1 MTAALNKLQNDLG
14 YMFRDESLLEL
25 ALTHS
30 SYAHEHGG
38 DCNERL
44 EFLGDA
50 LLDLAAAEFLFTAH
64 PDLPEGQLTRMRA
77 ALVCESSLCRA
88 EKALGLGPILR
99 MGRGEDKTGGRKRPS
114 ILADCMEALFAAV
127 YLDSRDGQNAADT
140 VFAVII
146 RLVFSE
152 AESVIAENTDYKTLL
167 QETAQKT
174 AGVAV
179 EYKIAGTEGPEHRL
193 EFVAEVYVGGAVAG
207 TGRGR
212 SKKDAETAA
221 AKDALRGLSGS
232 AGNGA

>member
-1 MTAALNKLQNDLG
+1 MTAALEKLQKALG
-14 YMFRDESLLEL
+14 YTFRDKALLEL

-30 SYAHEHGG
+30 SYAHERGG

-50 LLDLAAAEFLFTAH
+50 LLDLAAAEFLFAAY
-64 PDLPEGQLTRMRA
+64 PKQPEGQLSRMRA
-77 ALVCESSLCRA
+77 ALVCESSLYRA
-88 EKALGLGPILR
+88 EKALGLGPLLK
-99 MGRGEDKTGGRKRPS
+99 MGRGEDKTGGRERPS

-127 YLDSRDGQNAADT
+127 YLDSKGRENAAET
-140 VFAVII
+140 VFAVIA

-167 QETAQKT
+167 QEQAQKT

-179 EYKIAGTEGPEHRL
+179 EYKISGTEGPEHRL
-193 EFVAEVYVGGAVAG
+193 EFVAEVYVGGRLAG

-212 SKKDAETAA
+212 SKKDAETDAA
-221 AKDALRGLSGS
+221 RNALRGKA
-232 AGNGA
+232 AGGLLQ